1 MFTCS
6 SSKLNKIPNNY
17 SIPIF
22 SIFLESWRRTKGLKK
37 IYWNGFFLIFV
48 AGIVPIYFFL
58 SLSLLLDGMYPTFHL
73 KDFLMDIPHSLFY
86 LTSGISLSHIALQ
99 HIRDKNVHYKMALD
113 LDKIWKPL
121 IFFGF
126 IVCLLTFMINL
137 WLIYISTLSANRT
150 AYGFQIIFECI
161 LFTLIAIYI
170 FQLAIMTMLLILD
183 KNLTPIES
191 FSICFKAINKH
202 FFNNISLGLFT
213 WLSAIFFTVLT
224 LGIGLIWLQPMLS
237 LTYAIQYRRIFYEDD
252 SVI

>member
-1 MFTCS
+1 MLTCPP
-6 SSKLNKIPNNY
+6 SKLNKFPNNY
-17 SIPIF
+17 SIQIF
-22 SIFLESWRRTKGLKK
+22 SIFLESWRQTKGLKK

-48 AGIVPIYFFL
+48 AAIVPIYFFL
-58 SLSLLLDGMYPTFHL
+58 SLSLLLDGMYPTFYL

-150 AYGFQIIFECI
+150 AYGFQIIF
-161 LFTLIAIYI
+161 
-170 FQLAIMTMLLILD
+170 D
-183 KNLTPIES
+183 
-191 FSICFKAINKH
+191 
-202 FFNNISLGLFT
+202 
-213 WLSAIFFTVLT
+213 
-224 LGIGLIWLQPMLS
+224 
-237 LTYAIQYRRIFYEDD
+237 
-252 SVI
+252 